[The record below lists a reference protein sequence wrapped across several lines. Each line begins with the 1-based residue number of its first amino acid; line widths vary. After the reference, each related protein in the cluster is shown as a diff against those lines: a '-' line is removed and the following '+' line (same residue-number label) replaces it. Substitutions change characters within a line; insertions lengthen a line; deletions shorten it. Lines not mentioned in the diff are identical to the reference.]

1 MGGSL
6 VDQVEMRDVTQYT
19 QDLAVVHSVDNQDE
33 SGTVFEPPVET
44 NLET

>member
-6 VDQVEMRDVTQYT
+6 VDQVGMRNVTQYT
-19 QDLAVVHSVDNQDE
+19 QDLAVVHFVDNQDE
-33 SGTVFEPPVET
+33 SGTVLEPPVET